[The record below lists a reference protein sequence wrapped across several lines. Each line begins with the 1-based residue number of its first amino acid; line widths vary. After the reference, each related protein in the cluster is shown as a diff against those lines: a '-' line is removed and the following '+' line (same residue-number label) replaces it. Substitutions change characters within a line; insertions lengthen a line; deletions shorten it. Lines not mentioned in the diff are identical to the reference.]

1 MKQCVNEQM
10 ATCKHTEELAVDH
23 MCDPREW
30 MPVSDVKSRERPGES
45 IERHAAVDHGVFRDI
60 RRVIEMDE
68 AMSDQ
73 LRINPKCHNRQ
84 TEQDDKVG
92 ALQPYDV
99 ADLESS
105 LLAKTF
111 GVRTSFVRCSN
122 TDSFFLLRCPFSHV
136 FCESWLGT
144 PSLSS
149 LPSVGFSASQR
160 EFFTEGSEENKGWNW
175 VCNPSSLFASFC
187 LIFW

>member
-1 MKQCVNEQM
+1 
-10 ATCKHTEELAVDH
+10 
-23 MCDPREW
+23 
-30 MPVSDVKSRERPGES
+30 VSDVKSRERPGES
-45 IERHAAVDHGVFRDI
+45 IERHAAVHHGVFRDI

-68 AMSDQ
+68 AMPDH

-111 GVRTSFVRCSN
+111 GVRSSFVGCGKA
-122 TDSFFLLRCPFSHV
+122 DSSSLLRRPVSHAV
-136 FCESWLGT
+136 CET
-144 PSLSS
+144 IRQ
-149 LPSVGFSASQR
+149 A
-160 EFFTEGSEENKGWNW
+160 
-175 VCNPSSLFASFC
+175 
-187 LIFW
+187 